1 MAPSFSQ
8 TVLDSDHTNPTPTS
22 SVKKGRSVRFEI
34 DAAANDQAP
43 CEPLAQGHANL
54 PQDLGRRSQLL
65 TQSNNLE
72 VLSLTSSDSEDDGD
86 GAVEADSG
94 QGPGLPGARVNER
107 RLNRVA
113 MMTRY
118 VANAVQE
125 FKAGNRR
132 PYEEILH
139 ELTNSGNRANQSQ
152 SLTSQLVASGRS
164 SATLGSSTAVNLK
177 ASAKRGLTAHQMLPW
192 LYAFAQS
199 ISALDRRC
207 HALVDAVLSWQ
218 WIIQPQ
224 DALVSTYIQF
234 LGNLVSAQPCY
245 VVPTMTMLVRHL
257 AYPNTHAVATA
268 DAEPA
273 TAGRITQDAV
283 YDRAH
288 LALQR
293 ILTLIPTSQSQLHA
307 LLVQMFPFKRESV
320 ARHRSYVANLLRIMD
335 YAPVLR
341 HQLMALIV
349 DRLLHIDV
357 EIQVEI
363 DELDEEEEAEDDDDD
378 NEFDVGDDV
387 ASTTGGSGV
396 FSMDDSGAVPR
407 HKRSVQERIFGTASE
422 QADEAAGTSS
432 GAFAG
437 GINILV
443 GDDIVDDDDDLA
455 PAVPETPQ
463 ILNIREMIA
472 KLDAMLLQVFEYL
485 ARFHP
490 SRDPMDAPQ
499 QQDGNAALRAE
510 FLQIF
515 MDIFETSLLPTFKS
529 RYTQF
534 ILFYLCTLDPL
545 YPDLFLGTLMTKL
558 RDTLPVEAV
567 GEKGF
572 NGSGGTG
579 QSDVM
584 RIAVASYASS
594 FVARARF
601 VQTPMVRL
609 VVGMLVQWACAYL
622 DHYEQYLTNAILQR
636 SLNALSAHQHAR
648 GPMASHKGSLTPNTI
663 AAGTGQSTPGTASGL
678 ARSSSMPSFA
688 MATEVSQ
695 SAVNPRRHAVFYS
708 VVQAIMYLF
717 CFRWRDLQTV
727 APTPDDPS
735 AASSSLGASGLLV
748 GQPEWCAEL
757 NGVQRIITSSLN
769 PLRVCSSVVVKQF
782 ASMSQ
787 QLGFTYCYS
796 IIRTNRVMDQMQS
809 NALADTESSVSTPT
823 TQDALDAAK
832 TSLQRRANTT
842 ATYADIVRTQSRLLQ
857 RELETFFPFDPY
869 QLPLSASF
877 IQPIYQEWE
886 SPLPADDDLLD
897 SDNEN
902 SSSDESESDSDQS
915 MLSASDDEADIGDDD
930 SDGVVELTD
939 SNAPQCGLALQPP
952 QFQAPLHPAPVAIP
966 ATTQPLVGSLEMDD
980 ELPAGTPMSCT
991 PAELL

>member
-1 MAPSFSQ
+1 MAPSFPQ
-8 TVLDSDHTNPTPTS
+8 AVLDSDHTNPTPTS
-22 SVKKGRSVRFEI
+22 SAQKGRSVRFAI
-34 DAAANDQAP
+34 DVEADDNAP
-43 CEPLAQGHANL
+43 FESVEQGLTNL
-54 PQDLGRRSQLL
+54 PQDLGRRPQLPM
-65 TQSNNLE
+65 QSSDLGT
-72 VLSLTSSDSEDDGD
+72 LSLSSSDSEDEENSATGTDN
-86 GAVEADSG
+86 
-94 QGPGLPGARVNER
+94 GPGLGLSGAKASER
-107 RLNRVA
+107 RLNRVT

-139 ELTNSGNRANQSQ
+139 ELTNSANRANQSQ

-164 SATLGSSTAVNLK
+164 NAAMDNNAAANLK
-177 ASAKRGLTAHQMLPW
+177 AAARKGLTAHQMLPW

-199 ISALDRRC
+199 ITALDRRC
-207 HALVDAVLSWQ
+207 YALVDAILSWQ

-257 AYPNTHAVATA
+257 AYPNSYAVVTA
-268 DAEPA
+268 NGDSAA
-273 TAGRITQDAV
+273 AGRITQDAV
-283 YDRAH
+283 FDRAH

-293 ILTLIPTSQSQLHA
+293 ILTLIPTSQSQLHS
-307 LLVQMFPFKRESV
+307 LLVQMFPFKRENV

-363 DELDEEEEAEDDDDD
+363 DELDEEEEGEG
-378 NEFDVGDDV
+378 E
-387 ASTTGGSGV
+387 
-396 FSMDDSGAVPR
+396 
-407 HKRSVQERIFGTASE
+407 RSVQERIFGTAAE
-422 QADEAAGTSS
+422 QADEAAGVSS
-432 GAFAG
+432 GVFAG

-455 PAVPETPQ
+455 PTAPETPQ

-490 SRDPMDAPQ
+490 SRDPVDAPQ
-499 QQDGNAALRAE
+499 HQEHNATLRAE

-545 YPDLFLGTLMTKL
+545 YPDLFLGALMTKL

-567 GEKGF
+567 NDSSF
-572 NGSGGTG
+572 SGSGSTG

-622 DHYEQYLTNAILQR
+622 DHYEQYLTNAMLQR
-636 SLNALSAHQHAR
+636 SLNALSANQHAR
-648 GPMASHKGSLTPNTI
+648 GPLSNHKGSLTPNTT

-678 ARSSSMPSFA
+678 ARSSSMPTFA
-688 MATEVSQ
+688 VATEVSQ

-727 APTPDDPS
+727 TPALDGPS
-735 AASSSLGASGLLV
+735 TTSSTLGSSGLLV

-796 IIRTNRVMDQMQS
+796 IIRTNRVMDQIQGS
-809 NALADTESSVSTPT
+809 TLAETESSVATPT
-823 TQDALDAAK
+823 ALGALDSAK
-832 TSLQRRANTT
+832 TALQRRAHTA
-842 ATYADIVRTQSRLLQ
+842 ATYADIVRTQSRMLQ

-869 QLPLSASF
+869 QLPQSAAF

-886 SPLPADDDLLD
+886 SPLPAEGDLLD
-897 SDNEN
+897 SESE
-902 SSSDESESDSDQS
+902 SSSESGESESDSDES
-915 MLSASDDEADIGDDD
+915 ILSASDDEAD
-930 SDGVVELTD
+930 DGSKENDILVEFHHD
-939 SNAPQCGLALQPP
+939 GNGPQPDMPLQLP
-952 QFQAPLHPAPVAIP
+952 QFQAPLHPAPIAISSL
-966 ATTQPLVGSLEMDD
+966 AQPVVGSMDSD
-980 ELPAGTPMSCT
+980 RELPAGTPMSCT